1 MYGRFI
7 ARGAAAI
14 ALLVGLV
21 TPLPVAHAFPDQPVT
36 IIVPT
41 QAGGRV
47 DAVARLF
54 AKVIGDEKLLPVPV
68 VIRNMPGG
76 GGAIGTR
83 AIRDANAS
91 GHTVGLWNLNILTAK
106 MQKLSPLGPSDF
118 SVLAQTGS
126 APILLATKT
135 GGRFST
141 LQEALTFAKENPG
154 KLLDAT
160 NIGTLPFFSTLVL
173 AQKAGARIRP
183 VQSGGGAERLKA
195 ILGGHA
201 DIAVFGT
208 GVYKQHAGSGL
219 KGLAILGSA
228 RDPELPD
235 IPTARELGFDVAFD
249 DIDLWLGPPGIAPDR
264 VAVLRRA
271 LEGATKSAELRGK
284 IQDVVVVY
292 RDGKALNDD
301 LAQREAALQAVAEAA
316 AQAASEAA
324 PK

>member
-1 MYGRFI
+1 MSRRIIRYSL
-7 ARGAAAI
+7 ALAAMF
-14 ALLVGLV
+14 ALSAKMS
-21 TPLPVAHAFPDQPVT
+21 PVHAFPDQPVT

-41 QAGGRV
+41 QPGGRV

-54 AKVIGDEKLLPVPV
+54 AKVIEDEKLLPVSV

-83 AIRDANAS
+83 AIRDANVS
-91 GHTVGLWNLNILTAK
+91 GHTIGLWNLNLLTAK
-106 MQKLSPLGPSDF
+106 MQKVSPLGPKDF

-135 GGRFST
+135 DGRFAS
-141 LQEALTFAKENPG
+141 LQDALTFAKANPG

-173 AQKAGARIRP
+173 AQKAGVRIRP
-183 VQSGGGAERLKA
+183 VQSGGGADRLKA

-201 DIAVFGT
+201 DIAIFGT
-208 GVYKQHAGSGL
+208 GVYKQYAGNGL
-219 KGLAILGSA
+219 KGLAILGPE
-228 RDPELPD
+228 RDPELAD
-235 IPTARELGFDVAFD
+235 IPTARELGYDVAFD

-271 LEGATKSAELRGK
+271 LEAATKSAELRAK
-284 IQDVVVVY
+284 IQDVIVVY
-292 RDGKALNDD
+292 RDGKALDDD
-301 LAQREAALQAVAEAA
+301 LAAREAALLSVAETAA
-316 AQAASEAA
+316 AAASEAA
-324 PK
+324 KK

>member
-7 ARGAAAI
+7 TRAAA
-14 ALLVGLV
+14 AVAAAFGFV
-21 TPLPVAHAFPDQPVT
+21 AVAPAAHAFPDQPLT

-91 GHTVGLWNLNILTAK
+91 GHTIGLWNLALLTSK
-106 MQKLSPLGPSDF
+106 IQKVSQLGPGDF
-118 SVLAQTGS
+118 TVLAQTGS
-126 APILLATKT
+126 APILIATKS

-141 LQEALTFAKENPG
+141 LPEALAYAKENPG

-160 NIGTLPFFSTLVL
+160 NIGTIPFFSTLVL
-173 AQKAGARIRP
+173 AQQAGVRIRP

-219 KGLAILGSA
+219 KGLAMLASA

-235 IPTARELGFDVAFD
+235 VPTARELGYDVAFD
-249 DIDLWLGPPGIAPDR
+249 DIDLWLAPPGVASDR
-264 VAVLRRA
+264 AAVLRRA
-271 LEGATKSAELRGK
+271 LQAATNSAELRAK
-284 IQDVVVVY
+284 VQDIVVLY
-292 RDGKALNDD
+292 RDGKELEDE
-301 LAQREAALQAVAEAA
+301 LKRREAALLAVAEIA
-316 AQAASEAA
+316 AQAAAEAGQ
-324 PK
+324 K

>member
-1 MYGRFI
+1 MSRRIIRYSL
-7 ARGAAAI
+7 ALAATL
-14 ALLVGLV
+14 ALSA
-21 TPLPVAHAFPDQPVT
+21 TISPVRAFPDQPVT

-41 QAGGRV
+41 QPGGRV

-54 AKVIGDEKLLPVPV
+54 AKVIEDEKLLPVSV

-91 GHTVGLWNLNILTAK
+91 GHTIGLWNLNLLTAK
-106 MQKLSPLGPSDF
+106 MQKVSPLGPKDF

-135 GGRFST
+135 DGRFAN
-141 LQEALTFAKENPG
+141 LQDALAYAKANPG

-173 AQKAGARIRP
+173 AQKAGVRIRP

-201 DIAVFGT
+201 DIAIFGT
-208 GVYKQHAGSGL
+208 GVYKQYAGNGL
-219 KGLAILGSA
+219 KGLAILGPD
-228 RDPELPD
+228 RDPELAD
-235 IPTARELGFDVAFD
+235 IPTARELGYDVAFD

-271 LEGATKSAELRGK
+271 LEAATKSAELRAK
-284 IQDVVVVY
+284 IQDVIVVY
-292 RDGKALNDD
+292 RDGKALDDD
-301 LAQREAALQAVAEAA
+301 LAAREAALLSVAETAA
-316 AQAASEAA
+316 AAASEAA
-324 PK
+324 KK